1 MVRFCEDFV
10 NRKLGPFGPF
20 PSEVL
25 AFLLFTP
32 FSLAVLRI
40 TAQPLPSLL
49 LVKVYVVISFIAALF
64 WINVV
69 ADELVALL
77 ATLGDIL
84 KLNHAILGLTGKLAS
99 GIPDSPAI
107 EFCDLLMQYWDAEIL
122 WQT

>member
-1 MVRFCEDFV
+1 M
-10 NRKLGPFGPF
+10 
-20 PSEVL
+20 
-25 AFLLFTP
+25 
-32 FSLAVLRI
+32 LRI

-84 KLNHAILGLTGKLAS
+84 KLNHAILGLTGKLAC
-99 GIPDSPAI
+99 GISELTSD
-107 EFCDLLMQYWDAEIL
+107 
-122 WQT
+122 